1 MAVDTSLI
9 GKPMAPSVAVIE
21 RTPVMNF
28 AKAVKDENAVY
39 QRPDKAQEAGFRGIP
54 IPPTFGFAF
63 THNGQFPELQPED
76 AGNANP
82 IMQVIGA
89 LMKSGGLILHGE
101 QEFIYHAP
109 VCVGDTLH
117 GSGTIKDIYEKTS
130 SSGSHMT
137 FISAENE
144 YRNDAGEL
152 VLTSIMTLVH
162 KA

>member
-1 MAVDTSLI
+1 MIL
-9 GKPMAPSVAVIE
+9 K
-21 RTPVMNF
+21 
-28 AKAVKDENAVY
+28 
-39 QRPDKAQEAGFRGIP
+39 
-54 IPPTFGFAF
+54 TFGFSFAQW
-63 THNGQFPELQPED
+63 GQFPELQPPD
-76 AGNANP
+76 NSGGANP
-82 IMQVIGA
+82 IMQTIGA

-117 GSGTIKDIYEKTS
+117 GTGTVKDIYEKTS
-130 SSGSHMT
+130 SSGAHMT
-137 FISAENE
+137 FVSAENQ